1 MKMNHLI
8 DHYFLG
14 KHLVTGVNKM
24 STTSKILYRS
34 QTNRQVAGICG
45 GLGEFLGIDPTIVR
59 LLFVFGVIFGY
70 GFLLLVYF
78 VMFIVV
84 PEEPLAVAASATPML

>member
-1 MKMNHLI
+1 
-8 DHYFLG
+8 
-14 KHLVTGVNKM
+14 M
-24 STTSKILYRS
+24 SNASKSLYRS
-34 QTNRQVAGICG
+34 RTNRQVAGICG

-70 GFLLLVYF
+70 GFLLLIYF

-84 PEEPLAVAASATPML
+84 PEEPLAMATSAAPIYRSGAENPEL

>member
-1 MKMNHLI
+1 
-8 DHYFLG
+8 
-14 KHLVTGVNKM
+14 M
-24 STTSKILYRS
+24 SSASKILYRS
-34 QTNRQVAGICG
+34 RTNRHVAGICG

-70 GFLLLVYF
+70 GALLILYF

-84 PEEPLAVAASATPML
+84 PEEPFAAAAITPPSDFSGAVSQDL